1 MKAAIMTIL
10 ISMVPVVELRGGIP
24 YGVLAG
30 LSVKQAMICAII
42 GNTIPVPFLIIF
54 TRKVFAWLR
63 KKSERLDR
71 WVTKLEEK
79 GRSKSDI
86 VDKYEFIGLMILVAI
101 PLPGTGAWTG
111 SLVAAMMD
119 MRVKRAFPSI
129 FLGVVI
135 AGFIVS
141 WITYGASMIA

>member
-1 MKAAIMTIL
+1 MTIL

>member
-10 ISMVPVVELRGGIP
+10 ISMVPVIELRGGIP

-30 LSVKQAMICAII
+30 LSVKEAMICAII
-42 GNTIPVPFLIIF
+42 GNTIPVPFLVVF

-63 KKSERLDR
+63 KKSDRLNR
-71 WVTKLEEK
+71 WVTHLEEK
-79 GRSKSDI
+79 GKSKSDV
-86 VDKYEFIGLMILVAI
+86 VDKYEFVGLMILVAI

-119 MRVKRAFPSI
+119 MRVKRALPSI

-141 WITYGASMIA
+141 WITYGASMLA

>member
-24 YGVLAG
+24 YGVVAG
-30 LSVKQAMICAII
+30 LSVKEAMICAII
-42 GNTIPVPFLIIF
+42 GNIIPVPFLIIF

-63 KKSERLDR
+63 RKSERLNR
-71 WVTKLEEK
+71 LVTKLEEK

-86 VDKYEFIGLMILVAI
+86 VEKYEFIGLMILVAI

-129 FLGVVI
+129 FLGVII

-141 WITYGASMIA
+141 WITYGASMLA